1 MPPGVRFRPRQ
12 RLRRGSD
19 YRRVLRGGW
28 RLPGALFVMVAAAS
42 AENAET
48 RLGISVS
55 RRLGKAWMRNR
66 AKRLLRESFRRIPI
80 AGGPG
85 FDLVLIPKP
94 EIVGRSQT
102 EVDREYR
109 DRVRQLL
116 TRSSPGDRRPRAHSP
131 R

>member
-12 RLRRGSD
+12 RLHRGSD
-19 YRRVLRGGW
+19 YRRVLGGGR
-28 RLPGALFVMVAAAS
+28 RLSGPLFVMVAAR
-42 AENAET
+42 AEGGDT
-48 RLGISVS
+48 RLGITVS
-55 RRLGKAWMRNR
+55 RRLGKAWVRNR
-66 AKRLLRESFRRIPI
+66 ARRLLRESFRRIPI
-80 AGGPG
+80 EGAAA

-116 TRSSPGDRRPRAHSP
+116 THGAPGRRRARSHPSR
-131 R
+131 